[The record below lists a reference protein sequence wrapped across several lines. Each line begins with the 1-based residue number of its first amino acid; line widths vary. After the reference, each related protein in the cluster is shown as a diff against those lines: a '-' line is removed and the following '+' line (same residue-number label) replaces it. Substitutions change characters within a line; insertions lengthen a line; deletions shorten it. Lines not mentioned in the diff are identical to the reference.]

1 MIISPDAVF
10 NFTTLTTSFEPYV
23 SKTLIIGQSDR
34 SISFIITIIRSSNL
48 ELHDLEFRFCQIV
61 KMGKYS
67 RTHFLQNISV
77 EAWSDLHFHLKLIWC
92 SLKFIGFWLG
102 DALLMRLRGVR
113 VKLIS
118 LCKGMYP
125 VPLPRWGLLH
135 SPGEN
140 IKFSKIFR
148 DEF

>member
-10 NFTTLTTSFEPYV
+10 NFTARTTSFEPYV
-23 SKTLIIGQSDR
+23 SKSLLIGQSDR

-48 ELHDLEFRFCQIV
+48 KLHDFEFRFCQIV

-92 SLKFIGFWLG
+92 SLKFIGLWLG
-102 DALLMRLRGVR
+102 DALLMRLRCVH

-118 LCKGMYP
+118 IFKGMCP
-125 VPLPRWGLLH
+125 VSLPRWGLLD

-148 DEF
+148 GEF